1 MLKSMNFLRGKSRGR
16 VSGGTKSASPAPVI
30 LGRDAQS
37 VPRILW
43 QQGSNLVNKLALLL
57 NKCWGRGVS
66 AFCTFFKYP
75 SPEACVSPSPAG
87 GEGWNRPWC
96 DKILGTDC
104 ASRPRMTGGRGA
116 GFVRLL
122 RRYTPRNDVFNN
134 TPHSAL
140 SRHSLPQGA
149 REHGRSM
156 IEMLGVLA
164 IIAVL
169 SVGGIAGYS
178 KAMMM
183 WKVDKWS
190 AGLIQMMQE
199 AQTLYLNQ
207 KSFGDTVKN
216 ITPQLVDT
224 GVIPQGMLD
233 ENYRD
238 MFGNRLTV
246 LTRYGGEE
254 FGLRLNVYHEMPA
267 GKDAVECCKKLYE
280 MGQQFPSNWV
290 VVNENFGYSV
300 CGRAA
305 PDNYAQV
312 MGCQPY
318 SLAKVAE
325 LCKNCETNN
334 CNIIF
339 LLDNT
344 KY

>member
-1 MLKSMNFLRGKSRGR
+1 MLKSREFLRVKSRGR
-16 VSGGTKSASPAPVI
+16 VGGLLRCA
-30 LGRDAQS
+30 RNDA
-37 VPRILW
+37 VT
-43 QQGSNLVNKLALLL
+43 N
-57 NKCWGRGVS
+57 
-66 AFCTFFKYP
+66 
-75 SPEACVSPSPAG
+75 
-87 GEGWNRPWC
+87 GEGLHRPGC

-116 GFVRLL
+116 NYF
-122 RRYTPRNDVFNN
+122 
-134 TPHSAL
+134 
-140 SRHSLPQGA
+140 
-149 REHGRSM
+149 GRSM

-164 IIAVL
+164 IIGVL

-207 KSFGDTVKN
+207 KSFGDTVKI

-246 LTRYGGEE
+246 LTRYLDV

-290 VVNENFGYSV
+290 VVTENFGYSV

-305 PDNYAQV
+305 PDSYAQA

>member
-1 MLKSMNFLRGKSRGR
+1 MKLN
-16 VSGGTKSASPAPVI
+16 
-30 LGRDAQS
+30 QS
-37 VPRILW
+37 
-43 QQGSNLVNKLALLL
+43 
-57 NKCWGRGVS
+57 
-66 AFCTFFKYP
+66 
-75 SPEACVSPSPAG
+75 
-87 GEGWNRPWC
+87 
-96 DKILGTDC
+96 
-104 ASRPRMTGGRGA
+104 
-116 GFVRLL
+116 
-122 RRYTPRNDVFNN
+122 
-134 TPHSAL
+134 
-140 SRHSLPQGA
+140 
-149 REHGRSM
+149 GRSM

-164 IIAVL
+164 IIGVL

-254 FGLRLNVYHEMPA
+254 FGLRLNVYHELTA
-267 GKDAVECCKKLYE
+267 GKDAVEFCKKLYE

-290 VVNENFGYSV
+290 VLAENLGYAV

-305 PDNYAQV
+305 PDNYAQF
-312 MGCQPY
+312 MGCSPY
-318 SLAKVAE
+318 SLARVAE
-325 LCKNCETNN
+325 VCKNCETNN
-334 CNIIF
+334 CNIFF

>member
-1 MLKSMNFLRGKSRGR
+1 MYKNFE
-16 VSGGTKSASPAPVI
+16 
-30 LGRDAQS
+30 Q
-37 VPRILW
+37 
-43 QQGSNLVNKLALLL
+43 
-57 NKCWGRGVS
+57 
-66 AFCTFFKYP
+66 
-75 SPEACVSPSPAG
+75 
-87 GEGWNRPWC
+87 
-96 DKILGTDC
+96 
-104 ASRPRMTGGRGA
+104 
-116 GFVRLL
+116 
-122 RRYTPRNDVFNN
+122 
-134 TPHSAL
+134 
-140 SRHSLPQGA
+140 
-149 REHGRSM
+149 GRSM
-156 IEMLGVLA
+156 IGMLGVLA

-169 SVGGIAGYS
+169 SVAGIAGYS

-207 KSFGDTVKN
+207 KSFGDTVKI
-216 ITPQLVDT
+216 ITPQLVDA

-246 LTRYGGEE
+246 LTRYWDVY
-254 FGLRLNVYHEMPA
+254 GLRLNVYHELTA

-280 MGQQFPSNWV
+280 LGQLFPSNWV
-290 VVNENFGYSV
+290 VVTENFGYSV

-305 PDNYAQV
+305 PDSYARA

-318 SLAKVAE
+318 NLAKVAE